1 MVLFFYFFT
10 YLPQFSALISL
21 SSDKNDVFVL
31 YRVYGILVRESK
43 RTTIWCYYNALPFA
57 LNDMVLQR
65 RRLVCCSLNASD
77 EKDKAPFGVLIHIGT
92 TSIEKLLPK
101 PIQLVDFDDPNFLQ
115 KHENTHFE
123 NTKKKL
129 IRKNIEKPHYKNKKI
144 VSLRLIRKKKLIASG
159 FVSYLKFRIY
169 CSKKPFKKQTLE
181 KF

>member
-1 MVLFFYFFT
+1 MCLCYIECMVFWC
-10 YLPQFSALISL
+10 
-21 SSDKNDVFVL
+21 V
-31 YRVYGILVRESK
+31 RVREQ
-43 RTTIWCYYNALPFA
+43 RYGATTTHFHLHWMIWFF
-57 LNDMVLQR
+57 R
-65 RRLVCCSLNASD
+65 EELVCCSLNTSD

-159 FVSYLKFRIY
+159 SVSHLKFRIY
-169 CSKKPFKKQTLE
+169 CSKKPLKKQTLE